1 MHETHIILFCL
12 PYNSEI
18 LCLWKNSILSAWLL
32 ICFLS
37 CLPALPALLVLFGSI
52 SLCMCACLSA
62 NQLFC
67 QLIKYTLYFPF
78 SPSISLSLLSFFFIY
93 FYIYLYLSVFFSIY
107 LSNRV
112 SIYFFI
118 CIPAFLSTFLLTF
131 LSIYQ
136 PVCLYSLTFSYS
148 SPLPLHCSIKSIIK
162 LAVYTPPLACMRHN
176 LPALPYCL

>member
-93 FYIYLYLSVFFSIY
+93 FYIYLYLSVFFLSICLIVFLYTSLFVYLLFYLPFCLPFY
-107 LSNRV
+107 LSI
-112 SIYFFI
+112 SLSAFI
-118 CIPAFLSTFLLTF
+118 RLPFLT
-131 LSIYQ
+131 
-136 PVCLYSLTFSYS
+136 
-148 SPLPLHCSIKSIIK
+148 
-162 LAVYTPPLACMRHN
+162 
-176 LPALPYCL
+176 PALSPYTAPLSL